1 MENTVERMR
10 AAVNVIEL
18 LDRRREE
25 SGDPFV
31 GSAIESA
38 LLDAH
43 LKEIERDIL
52 DDPGAMESMLVRVRP
67 RRVNSRLPWA

>member
-10 AAVNVIEL
+10 AAVNVIDL

-25 SGDPFV
+25 SGDPFL
-31 GSAIESA
+31 GSGIERA

-43 LKEIERDIL
+43 LQAIERDIL
-52 DDPGAMESMLVRVRP
+52 EDPGALESMLVRVRP
-67 RRVNSRLPWA
+67 RRML